1 MQLLAASLSP
11 PPAGRGVFQ
20 TPRAVSLALV
30 LSLAAPS
37 VASAQSMLMEVMI
50 RHGLQLPGGS
60 YERAFDEGMRPST
73 PVNPGSFATPLAMM
87 TSTTGGDR
95 INAAFAFG
103 ILAGH
108 SGRAAAPQEL
118 AAAGQALAEMIASAD
133 RRTRIAGARVAGR
146 IYAVPF
152 EAPARDVT
160 TPGLAEALFALFN
173 SASEIE
179 QLAAMDALGL
189 MRQVSAVASL
199 TERYQFYRQANKRA
213 LAGGALE
220 ALARIGDPSSHAIV
234 TAVMT
239 EKWSAGRDATALA
252 VSFARERLL
261 KDGSIAAIRQAL
273 DDRALRGQALGYL
286 AELGFAAP

>member
-1 MQLLAASLSP
+1 MPLLTR
-11 PPAGRGVFQ
+11 PA
-20 TPRAVSLALV
+20 SLALAV
-30 LSLAAPS
+30 GVSIVS
-37 VASAQSMLMEVMI
+37 IASGQSMLMDVMT
-50 RHGLQLPGGS
+50 RHGVQLPGGS
-60 YERAFDEGMRPST
+60 YQRAFDEGMRPST

-95 INAAFAFG
+95 IDAAFAFG

-118 AAAGQALAEMIASAD
+118 AAAGQALAQMIASED
-133 RRTRIAGARVAGR
+133 RRTRIAGARVTGR
-146 IYAVPF
+146 IFAVPF
-152 EAPARDVT
+152 EARSGAVT

-173 SASEIE
+173 RPSEIE

-189 MRQVSAVASL
+189 TRQVSAVASL
-199 TERYQFYRQANKRA
+199 TERYQFYRQANQRA

-234 TAVMT
+234 KAVIT
-239 EKWSAGRDATALA
+239 ENWGDGRDATALA
-252 VSFARERLL
+252 VAFARERLL
-261 KDGSIAAIRQAL
+261 KDGSIATIRQAT
-273 DDRALRGQALGYL
+273 DDRGRRAQALGYL